1 MARQAH
7 FDSRIM
13 RKLLGKAAPD
23 ATSGDLANSQANVP
37 TIFRPSKSQNAVYPV
52 GSPISCLDVTPDH
65 RAVVLGGPH
74 VLKTIVTDTSGDSNF
89 GFKFTDGVDL
99 RAAITAQKSS
109 GSGSNFV
116 ADQLNIRDVKW
127 QGAST
132 IFTACAAG
140 RIFAYDV
147 ARLGS
152 GGVSDAPDYIQIQE
166 DTRQVHSLDVNPHLK
181 SWLLSGSHDG
191 MVRVF
196 DVSAPWQTRA
206 GFLTFRQRYS
216 AMKNNEPVRQVKWS
230 PKVGHE
236 LACCTESGV
245 ILKWDVRQP
254 SRPLLR
260 INAHEKSCSAIAWH
274 SDGIHLMSAGWDA
287 KLHVWDFGGT
297 ADKRQKP
304 KWSVTTPAPVTT
316 IAWRPGLWS
325 ATAQNR
331 RLAQVAVTYDE
342 TSNRRYGSS
351 VVHIWDLARPAMP
364 YKEIERFD
372 SSPLAL
378 TWLDQ
383 DMLWTVGRDGMFNQ
397 CDVAYAPKVIDRQ
410 STSAMAF
417 SSRGDVVMFLDE
429 RPQPPRPHPSVTHDS
444 DVIPRTPFSTS
455 PSTPMLSVSR
465 SDSEEDVLGSFL
477 GPRRRTIRKRR
488 LSTRS
493 GLPMS
498 TTPPSLPN
506 LPDDGKQILSL
517 EQSINVTGIFKTQQG
532 MASGHVPAAKSVSV
546 YHYLSSN
553 YLEILQKELPLDGGE
568 RSLIQRVGDIMEQ
581 YAVAAENVRQYRLSQ
596 TWRIL
601 AYAMSLLLEKR
612 AEYHL
617 RLRTEKFRKRSIDEG
632 KSNMKRTT
640 SHIRVSQLANGDD
653 SSRRPSGQAGSV
665 DGRPPMTRS
674 LLAEEIES
682 TSNVPTPLVRPVG
695 EGTTIEWDERH
706 FPHGKKLTPIIEP
719 ESLNL
724 GPSAHGSYRPSPR
737 QRHDSAPIS
746 EMSHDSEASKASITE
761 GYDFYDTEALARAI
775 DVPMTKNPEKTSWE
789 YSEAERLHRVK
800 AIRHDSNDSF
810 AQVFSASDSS
820 DHTSPRGDSFNASSS
835 LRPDSLKISAVG
847 NEIGVKFASQAHEDG
862 GQKSP
867 RQTQKPSKGSAAMP
881 RADSPEEMF
890 MVSQTTA
897 TTDDTYPSQTSFASQ
912 TEDSEVH
919 HEGFAGHR
927 PTPSNEITMARPIS
941 PVPVVTAPEYDP
953 SPHIVVTDYFPWPED
968 GPYPFPTDSP
978 DSKSFKTPSM
988 PASPLDP
995 YSLLKRALEF
1005 ESRTSALNASA
1016 MVLLLKPLVP
1026 ESVVDIYQAT
1036 AILRQHHSR
1045 LMGMSLFVEAALL
1058 RNLAIKGWPA
1068 GLPDWG
1074 ENYTS
1079 LFTPAQQGV
1088 KAGFMCSN
1096 CRKPREINRSNG
1108 DSAFWTCEKCR
1119 QMVTPCA
1126 VCGHRDAEIASS
1138 LPTEVTDI
1146 PSKESWMT
1154 AWWYCPSCCHG
1165 GHASCMQTWHAALR
1179 PSEVTSSSS
1188 SSSSPNVYSDGCC
1201 PVDGCGHA
1209 CLPGKYRGETATAR
1223 SEELITRMRDEFGKT
1238 STSRRSSPGRSGPSS
1253 MTMDRSIRS
1262 DANDVPQSKA
1272 VGMAREAL
1280 NKGSGGGILSSSP
1293 GRTMTGERE
1302 RRKSVKFARTDR

>member
-23 ATSGDLANSQANVP
+23 ASSGDLTNSQGNIP
-37 TIFRPSKSQNAVYPV
+37 TVFRPSKSQNAVHPV
-52 GSPISCLDVTPDH
+52 GSPIACLDITPDH

-74 VLKTIVTDTSGDSNF
+74 VLKTIVADSSVDSSF
-89 GFKFTDGVDL
+89 SFKFTDGVDV
-99 RAAITAQKSS
+99 RAAITAQKPS
-109 GSGSNFV
+109 GSGGSLV

-132 IFTACAAG
+132 VFTACAAG

-152 GGVSDAPDYIQIQE
+152 GGASDPLDYIQIQE
-166 DTRQVHSLDVNPHLK
+166 DSRQVNSLDVNPHLK
-181 SWLLSGSHDG
+181 SWVLSGSQDG
-191 MVRVF
+191 VVRVF
-196 DVSAPWQTRA
+196 DVSAPLQTRA

-216 AMKNNEPVRQVKWS
+216 QLKTNDSVRQVKWS

-236 LACCTESGV
+236 MACCTDSGV
-245 ILKWDVRQP
+245 IMKWDVRQAA
-254 SRPLLR
+254 RPLLR

-274 SDGIHLMSAGWDA
+274 SDGIHLISAGWDA
-287 KLHVWDFGGT
+287 KLHVWDFGAS

-304 KWSVTTPAPVTT
+304 KWSITTPAPVTT
-316 IAWRPGLWS
+316 VAWRPGLWS
-325 ATAQNR
+325 ATAQTR

-342 TSNRRYGSS
+342 TSNRRYGTS

-372 SSPLAL
+372 SSPSAL
-378 TWLDQ
+378 SWLDQ

-397 CDVAYAPKVIDRQ
+397 CDVAYAPKVIDRM

-429 RPQPPRPHPSVTHDS
+429 RPQPPRPHPSVGHDS
-444 DVIPRTPFSTS
+444 EVVPRTPFSTS
-455 PSTPMLSVSR
+455 PNTPMLSVSR

-488 LSTRS
+488 FSTRS

-498 TTPPSLPN
+498 TTPPSLPS
-506 LPDDGKQILSL
+506 LSDDGKQVLGL
-517 EQSINVTGIFKTQQG
+517 EQSINVTGMFKTQQG
-532 MASGHVPAAKSVSV
+532 MASGHVPSAKSVGV
-546 YHYLSSN
+546 YQYLSSI
-553 YLEILQKELPLDGGE
+553 YLETLQRELPLDKGDK
-568 RSLIQRVGDIMEQ
+568 SLIERVAGIMEE
-581 YAVAAENVRQYRLSQ
+581 YAVAAENVRLYRLSQ

-601 AYAMSLLLEKR
+601 AYAMSLLMEKR
-612 AEYHL
+612 ADFHL
-617 RLRTEKFRKRSIDEG
+617 RLRTARFRKRSLDEG
-632 KSNMKRTT
+632 KGSLKKTP
-640 SHIRVSQLANGDD
+640 SHIHVSRLAKVEDPP
-653 SSRRPSGQAGSV
+653 RRPSGQAGSV
-665 DGRPPMTRS
+665 DGRLSMARS
-674 LLAEEIES
+674 LLSEEIES
-682 TSNVPTPLVRPVG
+682 TSNVPTPLARPVG
-695 EGTTIEWDERH
+695 EGDTVEWDERH
-706 FPHGKKLTPIIEP
+706 YLHGKKLTPIIEP

-746 EMSHDSEASKASITE
+746 EMSHDSEASKISITE
-761 GYDFYDTEALARAI
+761 GYDFYDMEALARAI
-775 DVPMTKNPEKTSWE
+775 DVPMTKKPHDDAEKLQ
-789 YSEAERLHRVK
+789 RLK
-800 AIRHDSNDSF
+800 AIRHDSTDSF

-820 DHTSPRGDSFNASSS
+820 DPTSPRRDSSNPPSS
-835 LRPDSLKISAVG
+835 LKPESLKISAIG
-847 NEIGVKFASQAHEDG
+847 NKIGAEFASLAHDDG
-862 GQKSP
+862 EQHSP
-867 RQTQKPSKGSAAMP
+867 KQTKGPSNGTATHP
-881 RADSPEEMF
+881 RADSPEEVF
-890 MVSQTTA
+890 MISQTTA
-897 TTDDTYPSQTSFASQ
+897 ATDETFPSQISFASQ
-912 TEDSEVH
+912 TDSEVH
-919 HEGFAGHR
+919 QGFAGHH
-927 PTPSNEITMARPIS
+927 PTPSKDIQMAKPAS
-941 PVPVVTAPEYDP
+941 PAPVVTAPEYDP
-953 SPHIVVTDYFPWPED
+953 SPNVVVTDYFPWPGD
-968 GPYPFPTDSP
+968 GPYPFPTDTLE
-978 DSKSFKTPSM
+978 SKTFAPRSM
-988 PASPLDP
+988 LACPLDP
-995 YSLLKRALEF
+995 YSLITRALEF

-1016 MVLLLKPLVP
+1016 IVLLLKPLVP
-1026 ESVVDIYQAT
+1026 ESIIDTFQAT
-1036 AILRQHHSR
+1036 AVLRQHHSR

-1068 GLPDWG
+1068 GLPYWG

-1096 CRKPREINRSNG
+1096 CRKPREIDRSNG

-1119 QMVTPCA
+1119 QTVTPCA

-1138 LPTEVTDI
+1138 MPTEVVDI
-1146 PSKESWMT
+1146 PSIDSWMT
-1154 AWWYCPSCCHG
+1154 EWWYCPSCCHG

-1179 PSEVTSSSS
+1179 PSEATSSST
-1188 SSSSPNVYSDGCC
+1188 VYSDGCC

-1223 SEELITRMRDEFGKT
+1223 ANELSHAVVDGSRMRDGIAGV
-1238 STSRRSSPGRSGPSS
+1238 STSRRSSPGRTGPSS
-1253 MTMDRSIRS
+1253 MGVDRSIRS
-1262 DANDVPQSKA
+1262 DANDVLQSKA

-1280 NKGSGGGILSSSP
+1280 NKSSGGGILSSSP

-1302 RRKSVKFARTDR
+1302 RRKSVKFARTER

>member
-23 ATSGDLANSQANVP
+23 ATSGDLSNSQANIP
-37 TIFRPSKSQNAVYPV
+37 TVFRPSKSQNAVHVV
-52 GSPISCLDVTPDH
+52 GSPIACLDVTPDQ

-74 VLKTIVTDTSGDSNF
+74 VLKTIVSDSSGDSNF
-89 GFKFTDGVDL
+89 SFKFTDGVDV

-109 GSGSNFV
+109 GAGGNIV
-116 ADQLNIRDVKW
+116 GDQLNIRDVKW

-147 ARLGS
+147 ARIGS
-152 GGVSDAPDYIQIQE
+152 GGGSDPLEYIQIQE
-166 DTRQVHSLDVNPHLK
+166 DSRQVHSLDVNPHLK
-181 SWLLSGSHDG
+181 SWLLSGSQDG
-191 MVRVF
+191 IVRVF

-206 GFLTFRQRYS
+206 GFLTFRQRFTHLKS
-216 AMKNNEPVRQVKWS
+216 NDSVRQVKWS

-236 LACCTESGV
+236 MACCTDSGV
-245 ILKWDVRQP
+245 LLKWDVRQP

-274 SDGIHLMSAGWDA
+274 SDGIHLISAGWDA

-304 KWSVTTPAPVTT
+304 KWSITTPAPVTT
-316 IAWRPGLWS
+316 VAWRPGLWS
-325 ATAQNR
+325 ATAQTR

-342 TSNRRYGSS
+342 SSTRRYGTS

-372 SSPLAL
+372 SSPSAL
-378 TWLDQ
+378 SWLDQ
-383 DMLWTVGRDGMFNQ
+383 DMLWTVGRDGTFNQ

-429 RPQPPRPHPSVTHDS
+429 RPQAPRPHPSVGHDS
-444 DVIPRTPFSTS
+444 DVVPRTPFSTS
-455 PSTPMLSVSR
+455 PNTPMLSVSR

-506 LPDDGKQILSL
+506 LSDDGKQVLGL
-517 EQSINVTGIFKTQQG
+517 EQSINVTGMFKTQQG
-532 MASGHVPAAKSVSV
+532 MASGHVPSAKSVGV
-546 YHYLSSN
+546 YQYLSSI
-553 YLEILQKELPLDGGE
+553 YLETLQEELPEDGSE
-568 RSLIQRVGDIMEQ
+568 KPLIQRVAGIMEK
-581 YAVAAENVRQYRLSQ
+581 YAMAAEHVRLYRLSQ

-601 AYAMSLLLEKR
+601 AYAITLLMEKR
-612 AEYHL
+612 ADYHL
-617 RLRTEKFRKRSIDEG
+617 RLRTARFRKRSIDDG
-632 KSNMKRTT
+632 KVSNIKKSP
-640 SHIRVSQLANGDD
+640 SHTHVSRLVNGEDIP
-653 SSRRPSGQAGSV
+653 RRPSGQASSI
-665 DGRPPMTRS
+665 DGRFSMAKS
-674 LLAEEIES
+674 LLSEEIES
-682 TSNVPTPLVRPVG
+682 TSNVATPLVRPVG
-695 EGTTIEWDERH
+695 EGDNVEWDERH
-706 FPHGKKLTPIIEP
+706 YPHGKKLTPIIEP
-719 ESLNL
+719 ESLKL

-737 QRHDSAPIS
+737 QRLDSAPIS
-746 EMSHDSEASKASITE
+746 EMSHDSETSKISITE
-761 GYDFYDTEALARAI
+761 GYDFYDMEALARAI
-775 DVPMTKNPEKTSWE
+775 DVPMTKRPEKSGWE
-789 YSEAERLHRVK
+789 YDGEKAIRAK

-820 DHTSPRGDSFNASSS
+820 DQTRRDSSNAPSS
-835 LRPDSLKISAVG
+835 LRPDSLRISAVG
-847 NEIGVKFASQAHEDG
+847 NDIAAEYASRAHGDDE
-862 GQKSP
+862 QHSP
-867 RQTQKPSKGSAAMP
+867 KQSNKKPSNGTTAIPQSS
-881 RADSPEEMF
+881 SPEEEVF
-890 MVSQTTA
+890 MISQTTA
-897 TTDDTYPSQTSFASQ
+897 TTDENYPSQISFPSQ
-912 TEDSEVH
+912 TDSEV

-927 PTPSNEITMARPIS
+927 PAPPNDTPMARPAS
-941 PVPVVTAPEYDP
+941 PPPVTTAPEFDP
-953 SPHIVVTDYFPWPED
+953 SPHIVVTDYFPWPGD
-968 GPYPFPTDSP
+968 GPYPFPTDTSET
-978 DSKSFKTPSM
+978 KTFKTPST
-988 PASPLDP
+988 PASPLNP
-995 YSLLKRALEF
+995 YPLLTRALAF

-1026 ESVVDIYQAT
+1026 ESIIDIHQAT

-1068 GLPDWG
+1068 GLPNWG

-1088 KAGFMCSN
+1088 KAGFMCSH
-1096 CRKPREINRSNG
+1096 CRKPREIDRSNG
-1108 DSAFWTCEKCR
+1108 DAAFWTCEKCR

-1126 VCGHRDAEIASS
+1126 VCGHRDAEIASA
-1138 LPTEVTDI
+1138 LPTEVMDI

-1154 AWWYCPSCCHG
+1154 EWWYCPSCCHG

-1179 PSEVTSSSS
+1179 PSEATPSAT
-1188 SSSSPNVYSDGCC
+1188 VYSDGCC

-1223 SEELITRMRDEFGKT
+1223 ADELGRAAVDSSRMRDEGFRT
-1238 STSRRSSPGRSGPSS
+1238 NTNSRRSSPGRTGPSS
-1253 MTMDRSIRS
+1253 MSIDRSIKS

-1280 NKGSGGGILSSSP
+1280 NKGSGGILSSSP
-1293 GRTMTGERE
+1293 GRATMTGERE
-1302 RRKSVKFARTDR
+1302 RRKSVKFART

>member
-23 ATSGDLANSQANVP
+23 ASSGDLTNSQGNIP
-37 TIFRPSKSQNAVYPV
+37 TVFRPSKSQNAVHPV
-52 GSPISCLDVTPDH
+52 GSPIACLDITPDH

-74 VLKTIVTDTSGDSNF
+74 VLKTIVSDSSVDSNF
-89 GFKFTDGVDL
+89 SFKFTDGVDV
-99 RAAITAQKSS
+99 RAAITAQKPS
-109 GSGSNFV
+109 GSGGSLV

-132 IFTACAAG
+132 VFTACAAG

-152 GGVSDAPDYIQIQE
+152 GGASDPLDYIQIQE
-166 DTRQVHSLDVNPHLK
+166 DSRQVNSLDVNPHLK
-181 SWLLSGSHDG
+181 SWVLSGSQDG
-191 MVRVF
+191 IVRVF
-196 DVSAPWQTRA
+196 DVSAPLQTRA

-216 AMKNNEPVRQVKWS
+216 QLKTNDSVRQVKWS

-236 LACCTESGV
+236 MACCTDSGV
-245 ILKWDVRQP
+245 IMKWDVRQS
-254 SRPLLR
+254 SRPLMR

-274 SDGIHLMSAGWDA
+274 SDGVHLISAGWDA
-287 KLHVWDFGGT
+287 KLHVWDFGT
-297 ADKRQKP
+297 SADKRQKP

-316 IAWRPGLWS
+316 VAWRPGLWS
-325 ATAQNR
+325 ATAQTR

-342 TSNRRYGSS
+342 TSNRRYGTS

-372 SSPLAL
+372 SSPSAL
-378 TWLDQ
+378 SWLDQ

-397 CDVAYAPKVIDRQ
+397 CDVAYAPKVIDRM

-429 RPQPPRPHPSVTHDS
+429 RPQPPRPHPSVGHDS
-444 DVIPRTPFSTS
+444 EVVPRTPFSTS
-455 PSTPMLSVSR
+455 PNTPMLSVSR

-488 LSTRS
+488 FSTRS

-498 TTPPSLPN
+498 TTPPSLPS
-506 LPDDGKQILSL
+506 LSDDGKQVLGL
-517 EQSINVTGIFKTQQG
+517 EQSINVTGMFKTQQG
-532 MASGHVPAAKSVSV
+532 MASGHVPSAKSVGV
-546 YHYLSSN
+546 YQYLSSI
-553 YLEILQKELPLDGGE
+553 YLETLQRELPLDKGD
-568 RSLIQRVGDIMEQ
+568 RSLIERVAGIMEQ
-581 YAVAAENVRQYRLSQ
+581 YAVAAENVRLYRLSQ

-601 AYAMSLLLEKR
+601 AYAMSLLMEKR
-612 AEYHL
+612 ADYHL
-617 RLRTEKFRKRSIDEG
+617 RLRTARFRKRSLDEG
-632 KSNMKRTT
+632 KGSLKKTP
-640 SHIRVSQLANGDD
+640 SHIHVSRLANGEDTP
-653 SSRRPSGQAGSV
+653 RRPSGQAASV
-665 DGRPPMTRS
+665 DGRLSMARS

-682 TSNVPTPLVRPVG
+682 TSNVPTPIARPVG
-695 EGTTIEWDERH
+695 EGDTVEWDERH
-706 FPHGKKLTPIIEP
+706 YPHGKKLTPIIEP

-746 EMSHDSEASKASITE
+746 EMSHDSETSKVSVTE
-761 GYDFYDTEALARAI
+761 GYDFYDMETLARAI
-775 DVPMTKNPEKTSWE
+775 DVPMTKKPYDDAEK
-789 YSEAERLHRVK
+789 LQRVK
-800 AIRHDSNDSF
+800 AIRHDSTDSF

-820 DHTSPRGDSFNASSS
+820 DPTSPRRDSSNPPSS
-835 LRPDSLKISAVG
+835 LKPESLKISAVG
-847 NEIGVKFASQAHEDG
+847 NKIAAEFASLAHDG
-862 GQKSP
+862 SEQHSP
-867 RQTQKPSKGSAAMP
+867 KQTKGPSNGSATHP
-881 RADSPEEMF
+881 RADSPEEVF
-890 MVSQTTA
+890 MISQTTA
-897 TTDDTYPSQTSFASQ
+897 ATDETFPSQISFASQ
-912 TEDSEVH
+912 TDSEVH
-919 HEGFAGHR
+919 QGFAGHH
-927 PTPSNEITMARPIS
+927 PTPSNDIQKAKPAS
-941 PVPVVTAPEYDP
+941 PAPVATAPEYDP
-953 SPHIVVTDYFPWPED
+953 SPHVVVTDYFPWPGD
-968 GPYPFPTDSP
+968 GPYPFPTEKSE
-978 DSKSFKTPSM
+978 SKSFTPRSM
-988 PASPLDP
+988 PACPLDP
-995 YSLLKRALEF
+995 YSLITRALEF

-1016 MVLLLKPLVP
+1016 IVLLLKPLVP
-1026 ESVVDIYQAT
+1026 QSIIDTFQAT
-1036 AILRQHHSR
+1036 AVLRQHHSR

-1058 RNLAIKGWPA
+1058 RNLAIRGWPA
-1068 GLPDWG
+1068 GLPYWG

-1096 CRKPREINRSNG
+1096 CRKPREIDRSNG

-1119 QMVTPCA
+1119 QVVTPCA

-1138 LPTEVTDI
+1138 LPTEVVDI
-1146 PSKESWMT
+1146 PSIDSWMT
-1154 AWWYCPSCCHG
+1154 EWWYCPSCCHG

-1179 PSEVTSSSS
+1179 PSEATSSST
-1188 SSSSPNVYSDGCC
+1188 VYSDGCC

-1223 SEELITRMRDEFGKT
+1223 ANELSHAVVDGGRMRDGIAGAN
-1238 STSRRSSPGRSGPSS
+1238 TSRRSSPGRTGPSS
-1253 MTMDRSIRS
+1253 MGGDRSIRN
-1262 DANDVPQSKA
+1262 DANDVLQSKA

-1280 NKGSGGGILSSSP
+1280 NKGSGGILSSSP

-1302 RRKSVKFARTDR
+1302 RRKSVKFARTER

>member
-23 ATSGDLANSQANVP
+23 TTSGDLTNSQAIIP
-37 TIFRPSKSQNAVYPV
+37 TVFRPSKSQNAVHPV
-52 GSPISCLDVTPDH
+52 GSPIACLDVTADH

-74 VLKTIVTDTSGDSNF
+74 VLKTIVADTSGDSSF
-89 GFKFTDGVDL
+89 GFKFTDGVDV
-99 RAAITAQKSS
+99 RSAITAQKSS
-109 GSGSNFV
+109 SAGGNTV

-132 IFTACAAG
+132 LFTACAAG

-152 GGVSDAPDYIQIQE
+152 GGGSDPLDYIQVQE
-166 DTRQVHSLDVNPHLK
+166 DSRQVHSLDVNPHLK
-181 SWLLSGSHDG
+181 SWLLSGSQDG
-191 MVRVF
+191 IVRVF
-196 DVSAPWQTRA
+196 DVSTPWQTRA
-206 GFLTFRQRYS
+206 GFLTFRQRFSYLKS
-216 AMKNNEPVRQVKWS
+216 NDSVRQVKWS
-230 PKVGHE
+230 PKAGHE
-236 LACCTESGV
+236 LACCTDSGV

-274 SDGIHLMSAGWDA
+274 SDGIHLISAGWDA

-304 KWSVTTPAPVTT
+304 KWSITTPAPVTT
-316 IAWRPGLWS
+316 AAWRPGLWS
-325 ATAQNR
+325 ATAQTR

-342 TSNRRYGSS
+342 TSSRRYGAS

-372 SSPLAL
+372 SSPSAL
-378 TWLDQ
+378 SWLDQ

-429 RPQPPRPHPSVTHDS
+429 RPQPPRPHPAVNHDS
-444 DVIPRTPFSTS
+444 DVVPRTPFSTS
-455 PSTPMLSVSR
+455 PNTPMLSVSR

-477 GPRRRTIRKRR
+477 GPRRRTTRRRR

-506 LPDDGKQILSL
+506 LSDDGKQVLGL
-517 EQSINVTGIFKTQQG
+517 EQSINVTGMFRTQQG
-532 MASGHVPAAKSVSV
+532 MASGHVPSAKSVGV
-546 YHYLSSN
+546 YQYLSGI
-553 YLEILQKELPLDGGE
+553 YLETLQQELPHDGGDKP
-568 RSLIQRVGDIMEQ
+568 LTQRVAGIMEQ
-581 YAVAAENVRQYRLSQ
+581 YAVAAENVRLYRLSQ

-612 AEYHL
+612 ADFHL
-617 RLRTEKFRKRSIDEG
+617 RLRTARFRKRSIDEG
-632 KSNMKRTT
+632 KVSIKKSP
-640 SHIRVSQLANGDD
+640 SHIHVSRLAN
-653 SSRRPSGQAGSV
+653 SEETPRRSSGQAGSV
-665 DGRPPMTRS
+665 DGRFPMARS
-674 LLAEEIES
+674 LLSEEIES
-682 TSNVPTPLVRPVG
+682 TSNVPTPLARPVG
-695 EGTTIEWDERH
+695 EGDIIEWDERH
-706 FPHGKKLTPIIEP
+706 YPHGKKLTPIIEP

-724 GPSAHGSYRPSPR
+724 GPSAHGSYHPSPR

-746 EMSHDSEASKASITE
+746 EMSQDSETSKTSITE
-761 GYDFYDTEALARAI
+761 GYDFYDMEALARAI
-775 DVPMTKNPEKTSWE
+775 DVPMAKKPETSNWE
-789 YSEAERLHRVK
+789 YNDAETVHRAK

-820 DHTSPRGDSFNASSS
+820 DRTSPRRDSSNAPSS
-835 LRPDSLKISAVG
+835 LKPNSLRISAVG
-847 NEIGVKFASQAHEDG
+847 NEIGAEYSSRAHEDSEE
-862 GQKSP
+862 QSP
-867 RQTQKPSKGSAAMP
+867 KQSKKPSEGPAALP
-881 RADSPEEMF
+881 RSDSPAEEVF
-890 MVSQTTA
+890 MISQTTT
-897 TTDDTYPSQTSFASQ
+897 TTDDAYPSQVSFASQ
-912 TEDSEVH
+912 TDSEVH
-919 HEGFAGHR
+919 QGFTGHH
-927 PTPSNEITMARPIS
+927 PTPSNDIQMARPAS
-941 PVPVVTAPEYDP
+941 PAPVATAPEYDT
-953 SPHIVVTDYFPWPED
+953 SPHTVVTDYFPWPGD
-968 GPYPFPTDSP
+968 GPYPFPTDTSE
-978 DSKSFKTPSM
+978 SKTFKTPGV
-988 PASPLDP
+988 PACPLNP
-995 YSLLKRALEF
+995 YSLLTRALEF

-1026 ESVVDIYQAT
+1026 EHIIDIHQAT
-1036 AILRQHHSR
+1036 AVLRQHHSR

-1074 ENYTS
+1074 ENYAS

-1096 CRKPREINRSNG
+1096 CRKPREIDRNNG
-1108 DSAFWTCEKCR
+1108 DAAFWTCEKCC

-1126 VCGHRDAEIASS
+1126 VCGHRDFEIASS
-1138 LPTEVTDI
+1138 LPTEVVDI
-1146 PSKESWMT
+1146 LSKESWMT
-1154 AWWYCPSCCHG
+1154 EWWYCPSCCHG

-1179 PSEVTSSSS
+1179 PSEAACSST
-1188 SSSSPNVYSDGCC
+1188 VYSDGCC

-1209 CLPGKYRGETATAR
+1209 CLPGKYRGETTTAR
-1223 SEELITRMRDEFGKT
+1223 ADELGRAAVDSTRMRDEFART
-1238 STSRRSSPGRSGPSS
+1238 STSRRSSPGRSGPGS
-1253 MTMDRSIRS
+1253 MSVDRSIKS

-1280 NKGSGGGILSSSP
+1280 NKGSGGILSSSP
-1293 GRTMTGERE
+1293 GRATMTGERE

>member
-23 ATSGDLANSQANVP
+23 ASSGDLTNNQGNIP
-37 TIFRPSKSQNAVYPV
+37 TVFRPSKSQNAVHVV
-52 GSPISCLDVTPDH
+52 GNPIACLDVTPDH

-74 VLKTIVTDTSGDSNF
+74 VLKTVVTDTSVGSSF
-89 GFKFTDGVDL
+89 SFKFTDGVDV
-99 RAAITAQKSS
+99 RAAITAQKPS
-109 GSGSNFV
+109 GPSGNLV

-132 IFTACAAG
+132 IFTACASG
-140 RIFAYDV
+140 RIFSYDV

-152 GGVSDAPDYIQIQE
+152 GGAADPLDYIQVQE
-166 DTRQVHSLDVNPHLK
+166 DSRQVNSLDVNPHLK
-181 SWLLSGSHDG
+181 SWVLSGGQDG
-191 MVRVF
+191 VIRVF
-196 DVSAPWQTRA
+196 DVSAPLQTRA
-206 GFLTFRQRYS
+206 GFLTFRQRWTHLKTNDS
-216 AMKNNEPVRQVKWS
+216 VRQVKWS

-236 LACCTESGV
+236 MACCTDSGV
-245 ILKWDVRQP
+245 IMKWDVRQT

-260 INAHEKSCSAIAWH
+260 INAHEKACSSIAWH
-274 SDGIHLMSAGWDA
+274 SDGVHLISAGWDA
-287 KLHVWDFGGT
+287 KLHVWDFGAT

-316 IAWRPGLWS
+316 VAWRPGLWS
-325 ATAQNR
+325 ATAQTR

-342 TSNRRYGSS
+342 SSNRRYGTS

-372 SSPLAL
+372 SSPSAL

-397 CDVAYAPKVIDRQ
+397 CDVAYAPKVIDRM

-429 RPQPPRPHPSVTHDS
+429 RPQPPRPHPSVGHDS
-444 DVIPRTPFSTS
+444 EVVPRTPFSTS
-455 PSTPMLSVSR
+455 PNTPMLSVSR

-488 LSTRS
+488 FSTRS

-498 TTPPSLPN
+498 TTPPSLPSMS
-506 LPDDGKQILSL
+506 DDGKQVLGL
-517 EQSINVTGIFKTQQG
+517 EQSINVTGMFKTQQG
-532 MASGHVPAAKSVSV
+532 MASGHVPSAKSVGV
-546 YHYLSSN
+546 YQYLSSI
-553 YLEILQKELPLDGGE
+553 YLETLERELPLDKGDK
-568 RSLIQRVGDIMEQ
+568 SLIQRVADIMEQ
-581 YAVAAENVRQYRLSQ
+581 YAVAAENVRLYRLSQ

-601 AYAMSLLLEKR
+601 AYAISLLMEKR
-612 AEYHL
+612 ADYHL
-617 RLRTEKFRKRSIDEG
+617 RLRTARFRKRSLDEG
-632 KSNMKRTT
+632 KGGMKKSP
-640 SHIRVSQLANGDD
+640 SHIHVNRLANGEDTP
-653 SSRRPSGQAGSV
+653 RRPSGQAGSI
-665 DGRPPMTRS
+665 DGRLSMPRS

-682 TSNVPTPLVRPVG
+682 TSNVPTPVARPVG
-695 EGTTIEWDERH
+695 EGDTIGWDERH
-706 FPHGKKLTPIIEP
+706 YLHGKKLTPIIEP

-746 EMSHDSEASKASITE
+746 EVSHDSETSKVSITE

-775 DVPMTKNPEKTSWE
+775 DVPMAKSSYKD
-789 YSEAERLHRVK
+789 AEQPHRVK
-800 AIRHDSNDSF
+800 AVRHDSTDSF

-820 DHTSPRGDSFNASSS
+820 EHTSPRRDSSNPPSS
-835 LRPDSLKISAVG
+835 LKPESLRISAVG
-847 NEIGVKFASQAHEDG
+847 NQIGAEFASLAHEDG
-862 GQKSP
+862 GKQSSE
-867 RQTQKPSKGSAAMP
+867 QTKRPSNGSATRP
-881 RADSPEEMF
+881 RSDSPDEVF
-890 MVSQTTA
+890 MISQTTA
-897 TTDDTYPSQTSFASQ
+897 ATDETYPSQISFASQ
-912 TEDSEVH
+912 TDSEV
-919 HEGFAGHR
+919 HEGFAGHH
-927 PTPSNEITMARPIS
+927 PTPSNDIQMAKPAS
-941 PVPVVTAPEYDP
+941 PAPVVTAPEFDP
-953 SPHIVVTDYFPWPED
+953 SPHIVATDYFPWAGD
-968 GPYPFPTDSP
+968 DPYPFPTDASE
-978 DSKSFKTPSM
+978 SKTFKMLSM

-995 YSLLKRALEF
+995 YSLLTRALEF

-1016 MVLLLKPLVP
+1016 IVLLLKPLVP
-1026 ESVVDIYQAT
+1026 ESIIDIHQAT
-1036 AILRQHHSR
+1036 AVLRQHHSR

-1079 LFTPAQQGV
+1079 LFTSAQQGV

-1096 CRKPREINRSNG
+1096 CRKPREIDRSKG

-1119 QMVTPCA
+1119 WVVTPCA

-1138 LPTEVTDI
+1138 LPTEVVDI
-1146 PSKESWMT
+1146 PSIESWMT
-1154 AWWYCPSCCHG
+1154 EWWYCPGCCHG

-1179 PSEVTSSSS
+1179 PSEATSSST
-1188 SSSSPNVYSDGCC
+1188 VYSDGCC

-1209 CLPGKYRGETATAR
+1209 CLPGKYRGETATTRAD
-1223 SEELITRMRDEFGKT
+1223 ELSRAIVDGGRMRDELART
-1238 STSRRSSPGRSGPSS
+1238 NTSRRSSPGRAGPSS
-1253 MTMDRSIRS
+1253 LGIDRSIKS
-1262 DANDVPQSKA
+1262 DANDVLQSKA

-1280 NKGSGGGILSSSP
+1280 NKGGGGILSSSP
-1293 GRTMTGERE
+1293 GRATMTGERE
-1302 RRKSVKFARTDR
+1302 RRKSVKFART